1 MDFALSDEQKAI
13 RDTVRAF
20 IRKEVMPLESELL
33 RRERAHQPGLTRD
46 ELSELQLR
54 AKKFGFWG
62 LSTPEDYGGMNL
74 PAVTQSLIWTEI
86 GRTILPF
93 RFGGEADNILY
104 HANEEQR
111 REYLIPTIEGDR
123 VSCFAITEPG
133 AGSDA
138 ANIRLSARRDGEDWV
153 LNGEKTFIT
162 NGNDADFAIVV
173 GVSDPERGVRGGGTT
188 AFLVDRAMGWRSE
201 FIQTMGEGG
210 PASLVFDD
218 VRVPGRN
225 VLGEV
230 GQGFELGM
238 QWIGRGRY
246 IIPSHALG
254 IAERAL
260 QMAID
265 HANTRETF
273 GRPIGANQAIQWMIA
288 DSETELEAAR
298 WLVLRAA
305 WTVDQTAGDRP
316 LDRGPS
322 SVGAAGGPMSVGAAG
337 GRSGNESRH
346 ASSMAKLYGAGMV
359 NRVVD
364 RVMQIHGGMG
374 YTRELP
380 IERWYRQV
388 RLLRIYEGTDEMQ
401 RLIISRDL
409 LRGYTAIGGHLG

>member
-1 MDFALSDEQKAI
+1 VDFSLSDEERAV
-13 RDTVRAF
+13 RDTARQF
-20 IRKEVMPLESELL
+20 ITREVMPLEQEAL
-33 RRERAHQPGLTRD
+33 RRERAHQPGLER
-46 ELSELQLR
+46 SELRELQQN

-62 LSTPEDYGGMNL
+62 LSTPEQYGGMDL
-74 PAVTQSLIWTEI
+74 PAVLQSLIWTEV
-86 GRTILPF
+86 GRTF
-93 RFGGEADNILY
+93 VQFKFGGEADNILY
-104 HANEEQR
+104 YADDRQKEEF
-111 REYLIPTIEGDR
+111 LIPTIEGDR
-123 VSCFAITEPG
+123 ISCFAITEPG

-138 ANIRLSARRDGEDWV
+138 ANIKLSARRDGDDWV

-173 GVSDPERGVRGGGTT
+173 AVTDREQGVRGGVTT
-188 AFLVDRAMGWRSE
+188 AFLVDREMGWRSE

-210 PASLVFDD
+210 PASLIFDN
-218 VRVPGRN
+218 VRVPARN
-225 VLGEV
+225 ILGEI

-238 QWIGRGRY
+238 KWIGKGRY
-246 IIPSHALG
+246 LIPSNALG

-260 QMAID
+260 GMALE

-273 GRPIGANQAIQWMIA
+273 GKPIGANQAIQWMIA

-298 WLVLRAA
+298 WLILRAA
-305 WTVDQTAGDRP
+305 WTVDQGD
-316 LDRGPS
+316 D
-322 SVGAAGGPMSVGAAG
+322 A
-337 GRSGNESRH
+337 RH

-388 RLLRIYEGTDEMQ
+388 RLMRIYEGTDEMQ

-409 LRGYTAIGGHLG
+409 LRGYTKIGGHLS

>member
-1 MDFALSDEQKAI
+1 VDFSLDDEQKAI
-13 RDTVRAF
+13 RDTARDF
-20 IRKEVMPLESELL
+20 IRKEVMPLEQEVL
-33 RRERAHQPGLTRD
+33 RRERDHQPGLERS
-46 ELSELQLR
+46 ELRELQLK

-62 LSTPEDYGGMNL
+62 LSTPEEYGGMSL
-74 PAVTQSLIWTEI
+74 PAVMQSLIWTEI
-86 GRTILPF
+86 GHSFVPF

-104 HANEEQR
+104 YANDEQR
-111 REYLIPTIEGDR
+111 AEYLLPTIAGDR
-123 VSCFAITEPG
+123 LSCFAITEPG

-138 ANIRLSARRDGEDWV
+138 ANITLSARQDGDDWI

-162 NGNDADFAIVV
+162 GGNDADFTIVV
-173 GVSDPERGVRGGGTT
+173 AVTDKEKGARGGGTT
-188 AFLVDRAMGWRSE
+188 AFLVDRDMGWKSE

-210 PASLVFDD
+210 PASLVFDN
-218 VRVPGRN
+218 VRVPSRN
-225 VLGEV
+225 ILGEI

-238 QWIGRGRY
+238 QWIGKGRY
-246 IIPSHALG
+246 TIPSHAVG

-265 HANTRETF
+265 HARNRVTF
-273 GRPIGANQAIQWMIA
+273 GKPIAVNQAIQWMIA

-298 WLVLRAA
+298 WLVLKAA
-305 WTVDQTAGDRP
+305 WSIDAG
-316 LDRGPS
+316 LDP
-322 SVGAAGGPMSVGAAG
+322 
-337 GRSGNESRH
+337 RH

-388 RLLRIYEGTDEMQ
+388 RLFRIFEGTDEMQ
-401 RLIISRDL
+401 RLILSRDL
-409 LRGYTAIGGHLG
+409 LRGYTMIGGHLA

>member
-1 MDFALSDEQKAI
+1 MDFAISDEERAI
-13 RDTVRAF
+13 RDTARAF
-20 IRKEVMPLESELL
+20 IRKDVMPLEAEVL
-33 RRERAHQPGLTRD
+33 RRERAHRPGITRD
-46 ELSELQLR
+46 ELRELQLQ

-62 LSTPEDYGGMNL
+62 LSTPEEYGGMNL
-74 PAVTQSLIWTEI
+74 SAVIQSLLWTEL
-86 GRTILPF
+86 GRTVVPF

-104 HANEEQR
+104 HANDEQR
-111 REYLIPTIEGDR
+111 AEYLIPTIEGDR
-123 VSCFAITEPG
+123 ISCFAITEPG

-138 ANIRLSARRDGEDWV
+138 ANIKLSAKRDGDDWV

-173 GVSDPERGVRGGGTT
+173 GVNDKDKGVRGGTT
-188 AFLVDRAMGWRSE
+188 AFLVDRSMGWRSE

-210 PASLVFDD
+210 PAALVFEN

-238 QWIGRGRY
+238 KWIGRGRY
-246 IIPSHALG
+246 LIPSHALG

-260 QMAID
+260 RMAVD
-265 HANTRETF
+265 YANTRETF
-273 GRPIGANQAIQWMIA
+273 GKKLAVNQAIQWMIA
-288 DSETELEAAR
+288 DSEVELEAAR

-305 WTVDQTAGDRP
+305 WDV
-316 LDRGPS
+316 DRG
-322 SVGAAGGPMSVGAAG
+322 VDA
-337 GRSGNESRH
+337 RH
-346 ASSMAKLYGAGMV
+346 ASSMAKLYGANMA

-409 LRGYTAIGGHLG
+409 LRGYTMIGGHLA

>member
-1 MDFALSDEQKAI
+1 VDFSLSDEERAV
-13 RDTVRAF
+13 RDTARQF
-20 IRKEVMPLESELL
+20 IAREVMPLEPEAL
-33 RRERAHQPGLTRD
+33 RRERAHQPGLAH
-46 ELSELQLR
+46 SELLELQ
-54 AKKFGFWG
+54 KKARTFGFWG
-62 LSTPEDYGGMNL
+62 LSTPEEYGGMDL
-74 PAVTQSLIWTEI
+74 SAVLQSLIATEV
-86 GRTILPF
+86 GRTF
-93 RFGGEADNILY
+93 VQFKFGGEADNILY
-104 HANEEQR
+104 HADDKQKEEF
-111 REYLIPTIEGDR
+111 LVPTIEGDR
-123 VSCFAITEPG
+123 ISCFAITEPG

-138 ANIRLSARRDGEDWV
+138 ANIKLSARRDGDDWV

-173 GVSDPERGVRGGGTT
+173 AVTDREKGVRGGGTT

-210 PASLVFDD
+210 PASLIFED

-225 VLGEV
+225 VLGEI

-238 QWIGRGRY
+238 KWIGKGRY
-246 IIPSHALG
+246 LIPSGALG

-260 QMAID
+260 GMALE

-273 GRPIGANQAIQWMIA
+273 GRPIGINQAIQWMIA

-305 WTVDQTAGDRP
+305 WTVDQGEDA
-316 LDRGPS
+316 
-322 SVGAAGGPMSVGAAG
+322 
-337 GRSGNESRH
+337 RH
-346 ASSMAKLYGAGMV
+346 SSSMAKLYGAGMV

-388 RLLRIYEGTDEMQ
+388 RLMRIYEGTDEMQ

-409 LRGYTAIGGHLG
+409 LRGYTKIGGHLS